1 MLFAEKPELVCSKKL
16 CGMLLESKELNQNN
30 NAIENIE
37 DEINKFKN
45 PHNKHKLEN
54 IGEEENKPKKKRSE
68 IIPVTFAPYSSKA
81 AKKENPK
88 KTIYYPK
95 YSPRDE
101 SGNKKEIKKKSM
113 PIQNSMIQPSPT
125 VTTLKDDNIDV
136 QLIYRRHSMPIKRDG
151 VKINSKSNNTSPE
164 IKGHTKKTSSQPV
177 SPQQPLSPKLRG
189 SNNQQQKQKSTQQQQ
204 QQQQQKQQQ
213 QRQVTQKRKQP
224 DSTYILFISLFLI
237 SGLIICFGIANLFSN

>member
-30 NAIENIE
+30 DAIENIE

-68 IIPVTFAPYSSKA
+68 IIPVTFAPYPSQA
-81 AKKENPK
+81 VKKENPK

-95 YSPRDE
+95 YTPKDE

-125 VTTLKDDNIDV
+125 MKDEDIDV

-177 SPQQPLSPKLRG
+177 SPQQPLSPKLRV
-189 SNNQQQKQKSTQQQQ
+189 SNKQQQKQKPTQQQQ
-204 QQQQQKQQQ
+204 QQQQ

-224 DSTYILFISLFLI
+224 DSTYILFISLGLI
-237 SGLIICFGIANLFSN
+237 SGLIICFGIANLFSTN